1 LSELVIADTFL
12 EISRVLSEHPAVLIE
27 FGAPWCG
34 PCRAFEPQF
43 KRFAAKHPEI
53 VCVKVDVDVDPA
65 VVSEYK
71 LQSVPQ
77 IMWFVNG
84 TLDRVLP
91 SDVRSVPKLE
101 QELNLT

>member
-1 LSELVIADTFL
+1 LVIADTL
-12 EISRVLSEHPAVLIE
+12 TEIRGVLDKHPAVLVE
-27 FGAPWCG
+27 FGAVWCM
-34 PCRAFEPQF
+34 PCQKFLPQF
-43 KRFAAKHPEI
+43 KRFAAKYPNI

-84 TLDRVLP
+84 QLDRVLP
-91 SDVRSVPKLE
+91 ADVRSVPRLE
-101 QELNLT
+101 QELNL